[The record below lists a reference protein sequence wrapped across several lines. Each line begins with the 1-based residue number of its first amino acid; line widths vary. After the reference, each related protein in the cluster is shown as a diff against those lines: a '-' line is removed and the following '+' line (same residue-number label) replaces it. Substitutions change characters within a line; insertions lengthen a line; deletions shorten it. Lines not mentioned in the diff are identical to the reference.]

1 MMQDK
6 DSVVGLLERLER
18 VLREVKGLP
27 DEIKDRMALNAGC
40 LVTDLDELEGLVEQA
55 KDCVNDNLHDGD
67 DWYSESELADYGY
80 IHESEINCKDNFKVV
95 LEAVKDLHRA
105 DPEDQEKLIMEV
117 FRTTVDS
124 FKSAVVGT
132 RILRTQR

>member
-18 VLREVKGLP
+18 VTREVKGLP
-27 DEIKDRMALNAGC
+27 DFVKRGMALNVGC
-40 LVTDLDELEGLVEQA
+40 LVTDLDELEGLVEQGREH
-55 KDCVNDNLHDGD
+55 VESMVDGD
-67 DWYSESELADYGY
+67 GY
-80 IHESEINCKDNFKVV
+80 VHKSEINCKDNFKVV

>member
-1 MMQDK
+1 MIYDK
-6 DSVVGLLERLER
+6 DGVTGLLERLEK
-18 VLREVKGLP
+18 VCREVKRLP
-27 DEIKDRMALNAGC
+27 DEIKDRIALNVGC
-40 LVTDLDELEGLVEQA
+40 LVTDLGELEGLVEQGREH
-55 KDCVNDNLHDGD
+55 VESMVDGD
-67 DWYSESELADYGY
+67 GY
-80 IHESEINCKDNFKVV
+80 VHKSEINCKDNFKVV

>member
-1 MMQDK
+1 M
-6 DSVVGLLERLER
+6 
-18 VLREVKGLP
+18 P
-27 DEIKDRMALNAGC
+27 DEIKDRIALNVGC
-40 LVTDLDELEGLVEQA
+40 LVTDLDELEGLIEQGREH
-55 KDCVNDNLHDGD
+55 V
-67 DWYSESELADYGY
+67 ESELAYYGY
-80 IHESEINCKDNFKVV
+80 VHKSEINCKDNFKVV